1 QRPPVFMKRLDIQLQ
16 SLRRIAQGLVDII
29 ACRGTARK
37 VREPDANG
45 PVRPCILN
53 DGDIVSHS
61 DLSQASSLRPYKW
74 HGQVPFPSPSWGD
87 VPGLDRSQS
96 KPLGWLRQAG
106 ASILKLTV
114 VVWIVFCDLH
124 EPTHGAVIN
133 PHEAGGSHYAIVVW
147 VIVDPQQSPFR
158 NPRFDCINLRFRE
171 HPVGESRHSSFL
183 SWGHGFGA
191 WIGLRNRIKWLTLDI
206 DVEPDFSDCCFSITD
221 VCRLNNQSGLSI
233 RKKFFDWEN
242 AINSYSWAVTGDK
255 FFTRQS
261 DLIVASSTERNCCDP
276 KADRRKRQYQI
287 EQCDRVASN
296 LLPKGFTFVLLIPVF
311 LGGLVT
317 LFYLSF
323 GRGIRC
329 LPSENGNP
337 KKGA

>member
-1 QRPPVFMKRLDIQLQ
+1 MMVGRKAGAIRGSALRQDRGGGFEIGSGIDFRNCPVGQATSFSSPTFWQQVSRRPEARTRNYSAAWADARNSIRATIFAPISSATSGSAFNSVSVRARGSGLPVFMKRLDIQLQ

-53 DGDIVSHS
+53 DGDVVSHG

-124 EPTHGAVIN
+124 EPN
-133 PHEAGGSHYAIVVW
+133 
-147 VIVDPQQSPFR
+147 
-158 NPRFDCINLRFRE
+158 
-171 HPVGESRHSSFL
+171 
-183 SWGHGFGA
+183 SW
-191 WIGLRNRIKWLTLDI
+191 
-206 DVEPDFSDCCFSITD
+206 
-221 VCRLNNQSGLSI
+221 
-233 RKKFFDWEN
+233 
-242 AINSYSWAVTGDK
+242 
-255 FFTRQS
+255 
-261 DLIVASSTERNCCDP
+261 
-276 KADRRKRQYQI
+276 
-287 EQCDRVASN
+287 
-296 LLPKGFTFVLLIPVF
+296 
-311 LGGLVT
+311 
-317 LFYLSF
+317 
-323 GRGIRC
+323 RGYK
-329 LPSENGNP
+329 PS
-337 KKGA
+337 